1 MANEFT
7 ELVAWQR
14 ADELERFMLEIIK
27 RPSVS
32 RDKEFCEQTSG
43 AAGSAPRNIAEGF
56 GRFAPIQF
64 ANFLR
69 IAIGSEKEK
78 EESDSEGL
86 AAWRDHR
93 RGAQCG
99 LIARET
105 GGLRCNWP
113 AALQPIAEGSRERQE
128 NRRRLRSTGG

>member
-14 ADELERFMLEIIK
+14 ADELEKFMLEIIK
-27 RPSVS
+27 RPSIC

-56 GRFAPIQF
+56 GRFTPIQF

-69 IAIGSEKEK
+69 IAIGSEKETK
-78 EESDSEGL
+78 NQILKGQPACAVTTSPRKLGPTPRESKTPAPDGL
-86 AAWRDHR
+86 MN
-93 RGAQCG
+93 
-99 LIARET
+99 L
-105 GGLRCNWP
+105 
-113 AALQPIAEGSRERQE
+113 
-128 NRRRLRSTGG
+128 